1 VTEGLRAG
9 DPVSVGPFRVFGRLG
24 EGGMGRV
31 FLGTS
36 RGGRKVA
43 IKVVHPHYASD
54 PEFRRRFAREVAAAR
69 QVGGFHTALV
79 VDADPDAE
87 PPWMATAYI
96 PGPSLADAIAGRG
109 PLGPTAVRE
118 LGAALAEGLATIHAC
133 GIIHRDL
140 KPGNIILADDG
151 PRIIDFGI
159 AKGADTTSLTGSHG
173 VIGTLR
179 YMSPEQLHG
188 LELTPQ
194 SDVFALG
201 AILAYAATGHDPFGA
216 PTMPAVIN
224 RILND
229 PPDLVGLPG
238 SLHEVISA
246 CLAKNPADRP
256 STGDLLGLFD
266 PPEGGSEPV
275 ATAEQEPYPAKATFA
290 GHLQAYAAG
299 PERTASQESSAVA
312 AVGLRPGL
320 ASLQA
325 EPVSW
330 PRTTVSQ
337 QADPVSWPPTAG
349 PMTVPG
355 KHVAPTRGIL
365 RRAYRRPVV
374 LTAVVIAVAAGL
386 TAFGVS
392 LIGHPPAKKYSWATA
407 VLTDPTSKAVAS
419 VAFGPGNTLA
429 TADRNGETYIWN
441 TSTKQITATL
451 TDPTSKGVAS
461 VAFGPG
467 NTLATADRNGKT
479 YIWNTSTKQITATT
493 DAGGKG
499 VDSVAFGSR
508 ATLAAGDLNGNT
520 YLSLPSE
527 VLVIANAT
535 SGGTADS
542 VTYGQGGN
550 LLAMGQ
556 LNGTVEFFNIATMK
570 FVGGGLNDPVS
581 AHHPKRG
588 IVSMAFAPGGTSLAT
603 ADQSGNAH
611 VWNVA
616 TGKIT
621 ATLPA
626 APNAGGTAT
635 VAFGPGGTTLA
646 TSDGTNTTYL
656 WPIASHKS

>member
-9 DPVSVGPFRVFGRLG
+9 DPVSVGPFRLLGRLG

-96 PGPSLADAIAGRG
+96 PGPSLADAIAQRG

-159 AKGADTTSLTGSHG
+159 AKGADSTSLTGSHG

-201 AILAYAATGHDPFGA
+201 TILAYAATGHDPFGA

-224 RILND
+224 RILNE
-229 PPDLVGLPG
+229 PPDLVRLPD
-238 SLHEVISA
+238 SLRDVISA

-256 STGDLLGLFD
+256 STGDLLALFD

-275 ATAEQEPYPAKATFA
+275 ATAEPEPYPARAMFP
-290 GHLQAYAAG
+290 GHLQAHAAE
-299 PERTASQESSAVA
+299 PERTASQESSAVSTI
-312 AVGLRPGL
+312 GLRPGL
-320 ASLQA
+320 ASQQA
-325 EPVSW
+325 GAVSW
-330 PRTTVSQ
+330 PPTAVSQ
-337 QADPVSWPPTAG
+337 QADPVLWPPTAG
-349 PMTVPG
+349 PLTVPG

-392 LIGHPPAKKYSWATA
+392 LTGHPAAKYSWATA
-407 VLTDPTSKAVAS
+407 VLTDPTSKAVDS
-419 VAFGPGNTLA
+419 VAFGPGNALA
-429 TADRNGETYIWN
+429 TADRNGKTYIWN
-441 TSTKQITATL
+441 TNTKQITTTL

-467 NTLATADRNGKT
+467 NTLATGDLNGNA
-479 YIWNTSTKQITATT
+479 YVWNTTTGQITATT
-493 DAGGKG
+493 NAGGKG
-499 VDSVAFGSR
+499 VDSVAFGSGG
-508 ATLAAGDLNGNT
+508 TLAAGDLNGNT
-520 YLSLPSE
+520 YLSLPNE
-527 VLVIANAT
+527 VLVIANAS

-542 VTYGQGGN
+542 VTYGRGGN

-556 LNGTVEFFNIATMK
+556 LNGTVEFYNIATSK
-570 FVGGGLNDPVS
+570 FVGAGLTDPVS
-581 AHHPKRG
+581 ARHPNRG
-588 IVSMAFAPGGTSLAT
+588 IVSMAFGPGGTSLAT

-626 APNAGGTAT
+626 AANAGGTAT

-646 TSDGTNTTYL
+646 SSDGTNTTYL

>member
-1 VTEGLRAG
+1 MTEGLRAG
-9 DPVSVGPFRVFGRLG
+9 DPVSVGPFRLLGRLG

-54 PEFRRRFAREVAAAR
+54 LEFRRRFAREVAAAR

-96 PGPSLADAIAGRG
+96 PGPSLADAIAQRG
-109 PLGPTAVRE
+109 SLGPTAVRE

-159 AKGADTTSLTGSHG
+159 AKGADTTSLTGTHG

-188 LELTPQ
+188 VELTPQ

-216 PTMPAVIN
+216 PTMAAVIN

-229 PPDLVGLPG
+229 PPDLVGLSG
-238 SLHEVISA
+238 SLRDIISA

-256 STGDLLGLFD
+256 STGDLLALFD
-266 PPEGGSEPV
+266 PPEGGGEPV
-275 ATAEQEPYPAKATFA
+275 ATAEPEPYPARAMFP
-290 GHLQAYAAG
+290 GHLQAYAAE
-299 PERTASQESSAVA
+299 PARTASQESSAVSTI
-312 AVGLRPGL
+312 GLRPGL
-320 ASLQA
+320 AS
-325 EPVSW
+325 
-330 PRTTVSQ
+330 Q
-337 QADPVSWPPTAG
+337 QAAPVSWPPTAASQQADPVAWPPTAG
-349 PMTVPG
+349 PLTVPG

-392 LIGHPPAKKYSWATA
+392 LIGHPPAKYSWATA

-429 TADRNGETYIWN
+429 TADLNGKTYIWN
-441 TSTKQITATL
+441 TNSKQITATL

-461 VAFGPG
+461 VAFGAG
-467 NTLATADRNGKT
+467 GALATGDLNGNA
-479 YIWNTSTKQITATT
+479 YVWNTTTGQITATT

-499 VDSVAFGSR
+499 VDSVALGSGG
-508 ATLAAGDLNGNT
+508 TLAAGDLNGNT
-520 YLSLPSE
+520 YLSLPNE
-527 VLVIANAT
+527 VLVIANAS

-542 VTYGQGGN
+542 VTYGRDGK

-556 LNGTVEFFNIATMK
+556 LNGTVEFYNIATNK
-570 FVGGGLNDPVS
+570 FVGSGLTDPVS
-581 AHHPKRG
+581 AHHPNRG
-588 IVSMAFAPGGTSLAT
+588 IVSIAFGPGGNLLAT

-626 APNAGGTAT
+626 AANAGGSAT

-656 WPIASHKS
+656 WPIASHKA